1 MNWRNVR
8 LILLREVRD
17 QLRDRRTLFMI
28 AVLPLLLYPGLGVGT
43 MQMAVLTREHTRTVV
58 VLGADDLP
66 LPQLFDRD
74 RFVSNWF
81 DDPEQANR
89 LLVIT
94 EQSADAHDA
103 ARSQEYADLIAAAKS
118 VREAHREY
126 ERLAAERE
134 AAAARGDD
142 AEAQRLS
149 AHLEAASRRRSQL
162 FSSSEIPVLIIVP
175 AGMREKLAEAN
186 ELIRERNTAANDID
200 VPKPVVLY
208 NVADRKSSVAYSH
221 VRKVLDRWEESL
233 LKTRLRMAD
242 LPEALPTQVQLR
254 SVDLAQAEERA
265 RSLWSQLFPALL
277 VVMTL
282 TGAFYPAVD
291 VAAGEKERGTMETLL
306 ICPASRT
313 EIVVGKFFTVM
324 LFSVC
329 TALLNLVSM
338 GFTGKYI
345 ASFTMAGAMSK
356 ASVISAPPLGSM
368 VWVMILLLPL
378 AALFSALCLA
388 LATFARSSKEG
399 QYYLTPILLV
409 TMGLTLFCLWPEAE
423 ISPLYS
429 VMPVV
434 GVSLLLKELLAG
446 GGAYVYLVPVLFSS
460 LGYAALALWWAVEQ
474 FSREDVLFREAERF
488 DLKLWVRHLLRDKG
502 RTPSFAEAGFCFVL
516 IMLLQFGAMKVFVDA
531 AAAGPLSEF
540 GGRTLQLLMIQQV
553 AIVASP
559 ALLMGVM
566 LTNSMRDT
574 FRLHLPNWRFLAVGF
589 VLPLT
594 LMPLSVTLAGQ
605 LEWFFPPLPESI
617 QQTLMLME
625 TDKLPLWLTLCAFA
639 VAPAICE
646 ELAFRGFILSGF
658 MRGRRTWLAIGLSS
672 VAFGA
677 MHMIPQQVFNAAL
690 LGLVLGLLAVRSNSL
705 WPGVLFHFLFNGSHV
720 AVARLVPSIAE
731 GGYPWPVLVACA
743 VVSAMLVRW
752 LVVAGRRKSGEVA
765 ETAQPSIRREQ
776 QEIPLHVG

>member
-1 MNWRNVR
+1 
-8 LILLREVRD
+8 
-17 QLRDRRTLFMI
+17 
-28 AVLPLLLYPGLGVGT
+28 
-43 MQMAVLTREHTRTVV
+43 
-58 VLGADDLP
+58 
-66 LPQLFDRD
+66 
-74 RFVSNWF
+74 
-81 DDPEQANR
+81 
-89 LLVIT
+89 
-94 EQSADAHDA
+94 
-103 ARSQEYADLIAAAKS
+103 
-118 VREAHREY
+118 
-126 ERLAAERE
+126 
-134 AAAARGDD
+134 
-142 AEAQRLS
+142 
-149 AHLEAASRRRSQL
+149 
-162 FSSSEIPVLIIVP
+162 
-175 AGMREKLAEAN
+175 
-186 ELIRERNTAANDID
+186 
-200 VPKPVVLY
+200 
-208 NVADRKSSVAYSH
+208 
-221 VRKVLDRWEESL
+221 
-233 LKTRLRMAD
+233 MAD
-242 LPEALPTQVQLR
+242 LPETLPNQVELR
-254 SVDLAQAEERA
+254 SIDLARAEERA
-265 RSLWSQLFPALL
+265 QSLWSQLFPALL

-345 ASFTMAGAMSK
+345 ASFTMGGAMSK
-356 ASVISAPPLGSM
+356 AAVIAAPPLASM

-409 TMGLTLFCLWPEAE
+409 TMGLTMFCLWPEAE

-429 VMPVV
+429 VLPVV

-446 GGAYVYLVPVLFSS
+446 GGAYVYLVPVLGASV
-460 LGYAALALWWAVEQ
+460 GYAALALWWAVEQ

-488 DLKLWVRHLLRDKG
+488 EPKLWLRHLLRDKG

-516 IMLLQFGAMKVFVDA
+516 IMLLQFGAMKVFADA
-531 AAAGPLSEF
+531 AAAGPFSEF

-574 FRLHLPNWRFLAVGF
+574 FRLHLPNWRFIAVGF

-617 QQTLMLME
+617 QRTLMLMS
-625 TDKLPLWLTLCAFA
+625 TDKVPLWLTLCGFA

-658 MRGRRTWLAIGLSS
+658 MRSRRAWLAIGLSS
-672 VAFGA
+672 IAFGA

-720 AVARLVPSIAE
+720 AVGRLMPRIAE
-731 GGYPWPVLVACA
+731 GGYPWPALVVCA
-743 VVSAMLVRW
+743 VVSAALIHW
-752 LVVAGRRKSGEVA
+752 LVMSGRRKQTDATEPASRSA
-765 ETAQPSIRREQ
+765 ARES
-776 QEIPLHVG
+776 QEIPQHVG